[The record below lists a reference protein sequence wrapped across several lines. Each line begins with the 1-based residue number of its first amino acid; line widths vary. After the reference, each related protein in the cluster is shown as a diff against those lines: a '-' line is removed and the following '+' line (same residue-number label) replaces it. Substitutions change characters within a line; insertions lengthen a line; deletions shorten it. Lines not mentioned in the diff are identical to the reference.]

1 MTTPGPIAAK
11 QPTTRFTLEDVRARA
26 LKRPDAWW
34 TVLAVDPL
42 ATRLLLLV
50 ANYTRLTPNALTAV
64 SVSLGVLSA
73 TLFYAGQFVIG
84 AAAYFVGFLLDCVDG
99 KLARLKGVRTRMGP
113 LLDSS
118 GNMLVYAANT
128 FALSFG
134 AAAATAPRTGAILG
148 FAFLALHFYHLWL
161 DVFRKASEPTR
172 SLSESLATPAASTAR
187 RWVEEFRRRRLTP
200 LPTNPDW
207 EAIVFFI
214 GPLTGLIVPAFALV
228 IGLQIAMLIYSF
240 VAYALRD

>member
-1 MTTPGPIAAK
+1 MSSSRSAEAAR
-11 QPTTRFTLEDVRARA
+11 PLARFTLDDVRARA

-50 ANYTRLTPNALTAV
+50 ANHTKLTPNSLTAV
-64 SVSLGVLSA
+64 SVTLGLVSA
-73 TLFYAGQFVIG
+73 LFFYSGQYAVG

-99 KLARLKGVRTRMGP
+99 KLARLKGVGTRMGP

-134 AAAATAPRTGAILG
+134 DAAGTPRLSAILG
-148 FAFLALHFYHLWL
+148 FTFLALHFYHLWL
-161 DVFRKASEPTR
+161 DVFRKAAAPTR
-172 SLSESLATPAASTAR
+172 ALSESLTSPAGSVAR
-187 RWVEEFRRRRLTP
+187 RWVDGLKRRRLTP

-214 GPLTGLIVPAFALV
+214 GPLTGMIVPAFGLV
-228 IGLQIAMLIYSF
+228 ILLQLAMLAYTF
-240 VAYALRD
+240 VAFSLRE